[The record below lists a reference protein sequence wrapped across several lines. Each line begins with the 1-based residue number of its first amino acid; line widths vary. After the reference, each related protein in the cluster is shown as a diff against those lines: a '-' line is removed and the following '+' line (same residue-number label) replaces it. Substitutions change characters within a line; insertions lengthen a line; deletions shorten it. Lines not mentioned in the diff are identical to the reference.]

1 MKTCPRCSQTF
12 SDDTLSFCLNDG
24 TPLVGLE
31 SQPTL
36 RMSQPT
42 VIAARPAEKK
52 KGRAA
57 LWAGLAV
64 LMMVVVGAAALAGI
78 YLYSQRDSAN
88 ANRRTAADTS
98 PRRNATPISD
108 GKPSL
113 TSDNMADNS
122 NRRSSIKS
130 DEFDDRSRGTPPA
143 ADAPDD
149 TTPISW
155 DTNAGGFTGEAGRT
169 YRFECPPDGTP
180 GIVWGSDIYTQDSS
194 ICTAAVH
201 AGIITLE
208 RGGTITLEYRP
219 GRPIYGSTTR
229 NGIKSHPFG
238 QYPRSFIV
246 R

>member
-42 VIAARPAEKK
+42 VIAVRPAEKK

-98 PRRNATPISD
+98 
-108 GKPSL
+108 
-113 TSDNMADNS
+113 
-122 NRRSSIKS
+122 
-130 DEFDDRSRGTPPA
+130 GTPRPGAAPRTATSPKPQSTTTESAPTGTNSTPA
-143 ADAPDD
+143 AEDASDD